1 MTANDII
8 VGYPQDLVRGR
19 TLYRDYLDLS
29 VASQMRQS
37 YNDGGAQVEA
47 STWTESD
54 ERAYNMPPDRIL
66 QVYPTTLLGTKKL
79 DTTGEVTIN
88 ENGFVNADSSLS
100 HIDRH
105 SVRIAFNNWGAINVM
120 TAIPAR
126 YDYMI
131 IVTDGT
137 TTHLYTV
144 KSNSVPMT
152 IHLPS
157 AMTGSQDLSAPTM
170 YVEIIFFDTD
180 YGLTSNFVAGA
191 SGAYYFVWNEPVTLW
206 FDVYNTID
214 TGILGGVGFLANLG
228 LAALFNSVTKMLGGN
243 AQLSLAANIA
253 KVPVG
258 VIVSSLATALCLGA
272 YYNWIDV
279 DQFVRKG
286 GMGKLINAIMNP
298 IAVGSSVVGMA
309 AGLIQ
314 NTWANIF
321 SAAAGSV
328 SAFLTTQAMLAV
340 LDDIH
345 LEVSA

>member
-1 MTANDII
+1 MIQT
-8 VGYPQDLVRGR
+8 
-19 TLYRDYLDLS
+19 
-29 VASQMRQS
+29 
-37 YNDGGAQVEA
+37 YNDGGAQTEDSA
-47 STWTESD
+47 WTESD
-54 ERAYNMPPDRIL
+54 ERDYNMPPDRII

-79 DTTGEVTIN
+79 HTDGEVTVS
-88 ENGFVNADSSLS
+88 ENGFTNADGALA

-105 SVRIAFNNWGAINVM
+105 SVKVAFNNWGAINNF
-120 TAIPAR
+120 TAMPCR
-126 YDYMI
+126 YDYML

-144 KSNSVPMT
+144 QKNSQPMT

-157 AMTGSQDLSAPTM
+157 AMTGVQSITAPTM
-170 YVEIIFFDTD
+170 YIEVIFFDTD
-180 YGLTSNFVAGA
+180 YGLTENFVAGG
-191 SGAYYFVWNEPVTLW
+191 SGVYYFVWNEPVTLW

-214 TGILGGVGFLANLG
+214 TGILGGIGFLANLG
-228 LAALFNSVTKMLGGN
+228 LAALFNQVEKMLSGN
-243 AQLSLAANIA
+243 SQLAMAANIA
-253 KVPVG
+253 KVPIG

-286 GMGKLINAIMNP
+286 GIGRLVNAIMNP
-298 IAVGSSVVGMA
+298 VAIGSTVVGMA

-328 SAFLTTQAMLAV
+328 SAFLTTQAMLTV

-345 LEVSA
+345 LEISA